1 MPTVNMFNIGK
12 SGLMTSKQ
20 AMTTAGHNIANVN
33 TEGFSRQEVNI
44 SQAPTIPN
52 ARLTFGNGAWATKVS
67 RVSDQYLER
76 RIQGEHKNFANAEE
90 KDLYLKQTE
99 SIFNESNNDGIN
111 RLATRFFN
119 EFRKLSTDPSST
131 AIRASVREASKSLCD
146 EVRRMDLELKSV
158 AKNIDDRIEG
168 YVREINSLSREIRD
182 LNLDIEKAELGGGE
196 APDLHDKRD
205 LALKKLGAMAD
216 ITTSKDN
223 NGRVTVTMAGHAP
236 VVSGENVTELQVM
249 VTPADDK
256 TGKKEDRLDIFFKD
270 AEFSEGKLP
279 PKLTHLFKTGR
290 LGGLLEVR
298 DQDVAGAQDKIDKVA
313 YLIGKEVN
321 NIHRQGFG
329 LDGANGRNF
338 FQEPVK
344 EAGAA
349 QNFQLAKDISD
360 NLDAIAAAASAQA
373 QSDNRTAIALSG
385 LGDLK
390 GAAGDTNSSIL
401 DVYNSMVAGLA
412 VKTGASEKE
421 LIFSKDVL
429 AQLESVRESL
439 VGVNLDEETANL
451 VRLQHSYAASAK
463 VLQVADENLQTVLS
477 TFR

>member
-1 MPTVNMFNIGK
+1 MPTVNLFNIGK

-33 TEGFSRQEVNI
+33 TEGFSRQEVDI
-44 SQAPTIPN
+44 TQAPTIPN

-99 SIFNESNNDGIN
+99 SIFNESNNDGVN

-119 EFRKLSTDPSST
+119 EFRKLSTDPAST
-131 AIRASVREASKSLCD
+131 AIRASVREASQNLCA
-146 EVRRMDLELKSV
+146 EMRRMDHELKGV
-158 AKNIDDRIEG
+158 AKNIDDRLEG
-168 YVREINSLSREIRD
+168 YIREVNAYAREIRD
-182 LNLDIEKAELGGGE
+182 LNMDIEKAELGGGS

-205 LALKKLGAMAD
+205 LALKRLGAMAD
-216 ITTSKDN
+216 ISTSKDN
-223 NGRVTVTMAGHAP
+223 SGRVTVTMAGHVP
-236 VVSGENVTELQVM
+236 IVSGENVTELQVM
-249 VTPADDK
+249 VTPADEK
-256 TGKKEDRLDIFFKD
+256 TGKKEDRLDIFLKD
-270 AEFSEGKLP
+270 AQFEEGKMP

-290 LGGLLEVR
+290 IGGLLEVR
-298 DQDVAGAQDKIDKVA
+298 DRDVSGAQDKIDKVA
-313 YLIGKEVN
+313 YILSKEVN

-329 LDGANGRNF
+329 LDGANGRDF
-338 FQEPVK
+338 FREPVQEK
-344 EAGAA
+344 GAA
-349 QNFQLAKDISD
+349 QNFQINASVIQ
-360 NLDAIAAAASAQA
+360 NLDAIAASAGPQA
-373 QSDNRTAIALSG
+373 QSDNRNAIALSG

-390 GAAGDTNSSIL
+390 GVAGDANSSVL

-421 LIFSKDVL
+421 LVFAKDVL

-451 VRLQHSYAASAK
+451 VKLQHSYAASAK